1 MILYGA
7 KPLGLPLRR
16 SGCLAQYYPGNLVAP
31 IGPCRFL
38 YPLFKTSPKIPRF
51 QSSLNM
57 PTKKTYAKKQK
68 VSKFLY
74 PISITATG
82 SAAQSYFLATYPC
95 SIGGCQLTF
104 GQLSS
109 DPAQDGYY
117 YALMVVRQG
126 NPTPTLNITTATNP
140 LVAPERDVFLQGF
153 WCPGQ
158 ANVISTKTRRVLQ
171 QGDELVLV
179 VETNNANE
187 VVVGTVQFFSFV

>member
-1 MILYGA
+1 MIEKKNTLKPLISLILYGA

-38 YPLFKTSPKIPRF
+38 YPLFKTSPKIPRV

-82 SAAQSYFLATYPC
+82 SAAQSYFWLLIRA
-95 SIGGCQLTF
+95 QLEDANS
-104 GQLSS
+104 LSVNC
-109 DPAQDGYY
+109 P
-117 YALMVVRQG
+117 LIPPKTV
-126 NPTPTLNITTATNP
+126 TTM
-140 LVAPERDVFLQGF
+140 L
-153 WCPGQ
+153 
-158 ANVISTKTRRVLQ
+158 
-171 QGDELVLV
+171 
-179 VETNNANE
+179 
-187 VVVGTVQFFSFV
+187 

>member
-1 MILYGA
+1 MIEKKNTLKPLISLILYGA

-16 SGCLAQYYPGNLVAP
+16 SGLPGQYYPGNLVAT

-38 YPLFKTSPKIPRF
+38 YPLFKNSPKIPRV

-126 NPTPTLNITTATNP
+126 NPTPTLNITTATSP
-140 LVAPERDVFLQGF
+140 
-153 WCPGQ
+153 
-158 ANVISTKTRRVLQ
+158 
-171 QGDELVLV
+171 
-179 VETNNANE
+179 
-187 VVVGTVQFFSFV
+187 

>member
-1 MILYGA
+1 MYGKGGGGGA
-7 KPLGLPLRR
+7 TASIAGG
-16 SGCLAQYYPGNLVAP
+16 SAQKV
-31 IGPCRFL
+31 
-38 YPLFKTSPKIPRF
+38 SD
-51 QSSLNM
+51 QSFTQGMAMMQQAQLN
-57 PTKKTYAKKQK
+57 KAQIENIEAKKQK

-74 PISITATG
+74 PISISATG

-153 WCPGQ
+153 WTPGQ

-171 QGDELVLV
+171 QGDELVLI